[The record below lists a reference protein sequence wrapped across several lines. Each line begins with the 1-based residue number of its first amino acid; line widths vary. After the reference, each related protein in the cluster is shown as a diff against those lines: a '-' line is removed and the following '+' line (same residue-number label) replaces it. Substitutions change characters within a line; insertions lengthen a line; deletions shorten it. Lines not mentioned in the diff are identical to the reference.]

1 MAHIRIDA
9 PDGFVYHRKGTTNK
23 YARTEFIG
31 EGGTIDDYELVTEAE
46 YQAFLAEQEKA
57 EERAV

>member
-9 PDGFVYHRKGTTNK
+9 TDGFVYHRKGITND
-23 YARTEFIG
+23 YASTVFIG
-31 EGGTIDDYELVTEAE
+31 EGRTIDDYELVTDNE

-57 EERAV
+57 NEPI